1 LFETDESIMTPAA
14 MTKNA
19 SKRVISCND
28 SARLFIAFEMGCGFQ
43 MDAQGGSATDVPV
56 NAAGRREA
64 KIVAAARV
72 LSIDYR
78 PIIED
83 AVTNLTDNNP
93 DKRSKVYAQARGVVK
108 RHLQLMRLPE
118 PIVELE
124 KLALDVT
131 IGEIERRCHAREAAE
146 KAIPQDPPE
155 RRIESNAAAKTLGL
169 RPAITATLIIA
180 RLLRPL
186 AHPIGV
192 AVALPTIAAIIFFG
206 LYVGDKVTYRI
217 LVDSPAGRWFSG
229 LNVKPDA
236 TTRIT
241 ADAGRVTTDLG
252 PTRVGPIRAEFTV
265 PSNVPQT
272 ATMSAACGSGPSISE
287 RNACTHDTGR
297 ASTEPQTQ
305 KSDTEPPWLAGF
317 AALMDITSGR
327 APSSISPS
335 GSMSPGDGAARDAA
349 PNGVPEP
356 REAAP
361 VMSSNAA
368 SDATAAQADR
378 TALVKP
384 INAKVA
390 ALIESGKRATLKGD
404 LDRAVRDFSE
414 AIRIDPEY
422 PDSYLERGQVLFK
435 LGEIERAI
443 ADYSAALVRDPQ
455 QGAAL
460 RARGMAYLY
469 NSKADLALA
478 DLSKTIELAESNPRL
493 LAPIELFYARR
504 SRGAIYDSK
513 QQYDREIA
521 DCTALIESYTHDP
534 RLVEALTANYGN
546 AAAANILAT
555 IYRQRANAFIKRS
568 NWERA
573 VADLTEA
580 IPLSS
585 DRGYTALIDRS
596 KLQEGL
602 GRYQSAAADAQ
613 AALNIRPGSE
623 EARLA
628 LNRLGT
634 PSKPT
639 PPKGL

>member
-1 LFETDESIMTPAA
+1 
-14 MTKNA
+14 
-19 SKRVISCND
+19 
-28 SARLFIAFEMGCGFQ
+28 
-43 MDAQGGSATDVPV
+43 MDAQSGSATDGPV
-56 NAAGRREA
+56 NASGRREA
-64 KIVAAARV
+64 KIPAAARV
-72 LSIDYR
+72 LSMDYR

-83 AVTNLTDNNP
+83 AVTKLTDNTLE
-93 DKRSKVYAQARGVVK
+93 KRREVYAQARGVVK

-131 IGEIERRCHAREAAE
+131 IGQIERRYQVREAAE
-146 KAIPQDPPE
+146 TAIPQDPPE
-155 RRIESNAAAKTLGL
+155 RRIENNAAARASRL
-169 RPAITATLIIA
+169 RPAITAILI

-186 AHPIGV
+186 AHPIGI

-206 LYVGDKVTYRI
+206 LYVDDKITYRI
-217 LVDSPAGRWFSG
+217 LVDGPVGRWFSG
-229 LNVKPDA
+229 LHVKPA
-236 TTRIT
+236 TTHIT
-241 ADAGRVTTDLG
+241 ADAGRVTADHR
-252 PTRVGPIRAEFTV
+252 PTQVGPIRAEFTV
-265 PSNVPQT
+265 PSNAPPT
-272 ATMSAACGSGPSISE
+272 ATTSAACGSGRSISE
-287 RNACTHDTGR
+287 RNACTLDTGR
-297 ASTEPQTQ
+297 ASREPETQ

-317 AALMDITSGR
+317 APLLDITSGR
-327 APSSISPS
+327 TPSTIPPS
-335 GSMSPGDGAARDAA
+335 GSMSPWDVAARDAV
-349 PNGVPEP
+349 PYGTPEP
-356 REAAP
+356 HEAAP
-361 VMSSNAA
+361 VMSPNTA
-368 SDATAAQADR
+368 SGATSSQADG
-378 TALVKP
+378 TPLIKP
-384 INAKVA
+384 INAKVT
-390 ALIESGKRATLKGD
+390 ALIENGKRATLKGD
-404 LDRAVRDFSE
+404 LDRAMRDFSE

-422 PDSYLERGQVLFK
+422 PDSYLERGQTLFK

-460 RARGMAYLY
+460 RSRGMAYLY

-478 DLSKTIELAESNPRL
+478 DLSKTIELAERNPRL

-513 QQYDREIA
+513 QQYDLEIA
-521 DCTALIESYTHDP
+521 DCTALIETFTHDP

-546 AAAANILAT
+546 TGAANILAT

-628 LNRLGT
+628 LNRLGA

>member
-1 LFETDESIMTPAA
+1 
-14 MTKNA
+14 
-19 SKRVISCND
+19 
-28 SARLFIAFEMGCGFQ
+28 
-43 MDAQGGSATDVPV
+43 MDAQSGSATDVPV
-56 NAAGRREA
+56 NASGRREA
-64 KIVAAARV
+64 KIPAAARV
-72 LSIDYR
+72 VSMDYR
-78 PIIED
+78 PIIEN
-83 AVTNLTDNNP
+83 AVTNLTDNTP
-93 DKRSKVYAQARGVVK
+93 EKRREVYAQARGVVK

-131 IGEIERRCHAREAAE
+131 IGQIERRYQVRGAAE
-146 KAIPQDPPE
+146 TAIPQDPPE
-155 RRIESNAAAKTLGL
+155 RRIESNAAAWAPRL
-169 RPAITATLIIA
+169 RPAIMAVLIG
-180 RLLRPL
+180 LLRL
-186 AHPIGV
+186 VAHPIGI
-192 AVALPTIAAIIFFG
+192 AVALPAIAAIIFFG
-206 LYVGDKVTYRI
+206 LYVDHKVTYRL
-217 LVDSPAGRWFSG
+217 LVDGPVGQWFSA
-229 LNVKPDA
+229 LNVKR
-236 TTRIT
+236 TTTHI
-241 ADAGRVTTDLG
+241 AAGAGRVAADHG
-252 PTRVGPIRAEFTV
+252 PTRVGPVGAEFTV
-265 PSNVPQT
+265 PSNAPPT
-272 ATMSAACGSGPSISE
+272 ATPSAACGSGSSISE

-297 ASTEPQTQ
+297 ASTEPETQ

-317 AALMDITSGR
+317 ATLMDITSGR
-327 APSSISPS
+327 TPSTIPPSAP
-335 GSMSPGDGAARDAA
+335 MSAGDVALRGALPYGA
-349 PNGVPEP
+349 PEP
-356 REAAP
+356 HEAAP
-361 VMSSNAA
+361 VMAPNAA
-368 SDATAAQADR
+368 SGAPSSQADR
-378 TALVKP
+378 TPLVKP

-390 ALIESGKRATLKGD
+390 ALIENGKRATLKGD

-414 AIRIDPEY
+414 AIRVDPEY
-422 PDSYLERGQVLFK
+422 PDSYLERGQTLFK

-443 ADYSAALVRDPQ
+443 TDYSAALVRDPQ

-478 DLSKTIELAESNPRL
+478 DLSKTIELAERNPRL

-513 QQYDREIA
+513 QQYDLEIA
-521 DCTALIESYTHDP
+521 DCTALIETYTHDP
-534 RLVEALTANYGN
+534 MLVEALTANYGN
-546 AAAANILAT
+546 AGAANILAT
-555 IYRQRANAFIKRS
+555 IYRQRANAFIKKS

-623 EARLA
+623 EARLV

>member
-1 LFETDESIMTPAA
+1 
-14 MTKNA
+14 
-19 SKRVISCND
+19 
-28 SARLFIAFEMGCGFQ
+28 

-56 NAAGRREA
+56 NTAGRREA
-64 KIVAAARV
+64 KIVAAPRV

-93 DKRSKVYAQARGVVK
+93 DKRNEVYEQARGVVK

-124 KLALDVT
+124 KLALDLA
-131 IGEIERRCHAREAAE
+131 IEEIERGCQAREAAE
-146 KAIPQDPPE
+146 KAIPQGPPE
-155 RRIESNAAAKTLGL
+155 RRIDSNTAAQSLGL
-169 RPAITATLIIA
+169 RPPSTAILIVA

-186 AHPIGV
+186 VHPIGV
-192 AVALPTIAAIIFFG
+192 AVALPMIAAIIFFG
-206 LYVGDKVTYRI
+206 LYVDDKATYRF
-217 LVDSPAGRWFSG
+217 LVDGPVGRWSSG
-229 LNVKPDA
+229 LNVKPA
-236 TTRIT
+236 IT
-241 ADAGRVTTDLG
+241 HIAAGAGRVTADHG
-252 PTRVGPIRAEFTV
+252 PTRVGPTRAEFTV
-265 PSNVPQT
+265 PSDAPPT
-272 ATMSAACGSGPSISE
+272 ATMPAACGSGPSISV

-297 ASTEPQTQ
+297 ASAEPETP

-327 APSSISPS
+327 APSTIPPS
-335 GSMSPGDGAARDAA
+335 GSMSPGDVAARDAV

-356 REAAP
+356 HEAAP

-368 SDATAAQADR
+368 SDATSAQADR

-422 PDSYLERGQVLFK
+422 PDSYLERGQTLFK

-443 ADYSAALVRDPQ
+443 ADYSAALMRDPQ

-513 QQYDREIA
+513 QQYDLEIV

-546 AAAANILAT
+546 AAAANVLAM

-634 PSKPT
+634 ASKPT

>member
-1 LFETDESIMTPAA
+1 
-14 MTKNA
+14 
-19 SKRVISCND
+19 
-28 SARLFIAFEMGCGFQ
+28 
-43 MDAQGGSATDVPV
+43 
-56 NAAGRREA
+56 
-64 KIVAAARV
+64 
-72 LSIDYR
+72 
-78 PIIED
+78 
-83 AVTNLTDNNP
+83 
-93 DKRSKVYAQARGVVK
+93 
-108 RHLQLMRLPE
+108 
-118 PIVELE
+118 
-124 KLALDVT
+124 
-131 IGEIERRCHAREAAE
+131 
-146 KAIPQDPPE
+146 
-155 RRIESNAAAKTLGL
+155 
-169 RPAITATLIIA
+169 
-180 RLLRPL
+180 
-186 AHPIGV
+186 
-192 AVALPTIAAIIFFG
+192 
-206 LYVGDKVTYRI
+206 
-217 LVDSPAGRWFSG
+217 
-229 LNVKPDA
+229 
-236 TTRIT
+236 
-241 ADAGRVTTDLG
+241 
-252 PTRVGPIRAEFTV
+252 
-265 PSNVPQT
+265 
-272 ATMSAACGSGPSISE
+272 
-287 RNACTHDTGR
+287 
-297 ASTEPQTQ
+297 
-305 KSDTEPPWLAGF
+305 
-317 AALMDITSGR
+317 MDITSGR
-327 APSSISPS
+327 TPSTMPPS
-335 GSMSPGDGAARDAA
+335 ASMSPGDVAARDAVPYGA
-349 PNGVPEP
+349 PELH
-356 REAAP
+356 EAAP
-361 VMSSNAA
+361 VMSPDAA
-368 SDATAAQADR
+368 SGATAAQADG

-384 INAKVA
+384 TNAKVT
-390 ALIESGKRATLKGD
+390 ALIENGKRATLKGD

-422 PDSYLERGQVLFK
+422 PDSYLERGQALFK

-478 DLSKTIELAESNPRL
+478 DLSKTIELAERNPRL

-513 QQYDREIA
+513 QQYDLEIA
-521 DCTALIESYTHDP
+521 DCTALIETYTHDP

-546 AAAANILAT
+546 TGAANILAT

>member
-1 LFETDESIMTPAA
+1 
-14 MTKNA
+14 
-19 SKRVISCND
+19 
-28 SARLFIAFEMGCGFQ
+28 

-56 NAAGRREA
+56 NASGRREA
-64 KIVAAARV
+64 MIVAAARA
-72 LSIDYR
+72 LSTDYR

-83 AVTNLTDNNP
+83 AVTNLTDNTP
-93 DKRSKVYAQARGVVK
+93 DKRSEVYAQARDVVK

-124 KLALDVT
+124 KLALDLT
-131 IGEIERRCHAREAAE
+131 IGEIERRRQAREAAE
-146 KAIPQDPPE
+146 KAIPQDPSE
-155 RRIESNAAAKTLGL
+155 RPIKRNAAAQAFGSLTKALTALVAGSSFVLIVLGL
-169 RPAITATLIIA
+169 RPAISAILVIA

-206 LYVGDKVTYRI
+206 LYVDDKVTYRI
-217 LVDSPAGRWFSG
+217 LVDGPVGRWFSG
-229 LNVKPDA
+229 LDVKPA
-236 TTRIT
+236 APHIT
-241 ADAGRVTTDLG
+241 ADAGRATADHG

-265 PSNVPQT
+265 PSNAPPT
-272 ATMSAACGSGPSISE
+272 ATTSAACGSGRSISE

-297 ASTEPQTQ
+297 ASTEPETP

-317 AALMDITSGR
+317 AALMDITSSR
-327 APSSISPS
+327 APSTIPPS
-335 GSMSPGDGAARDAA
+335 ASMSPGDIAARDAVPYDA
-349 PNGVPEP
+349 PEP
-356 REAAP
+356 HEAAP
-361 VMSSNAA
+361 VMSPNAA
-368 SDATAAQADR
+368 SGATSAQADR
-378 TALVKP
+378 TPLIKP
-384 INAKVA
+384 INAKVT
-390 ALIESGKRATLKGD
+390 ALLESGKRATLKGD

-422 PDSYLERGQVLFK
+422 PDSYLERGQTLFK

-478 DLSKTIELAESNPRL
+478 DLSKTIELAERNPRL

-513 QQYDREIA
+513 QQYDLEIA
-521 DCTALIESYTHDP
+521 DCTALIETYTHDP

-546 AAAANILAT
+546 GGAANILAT

>member
-1 LFETDESIMTPAA
+1 
-14 MTKNA
+14 
-19 SKRVISCND
+19 
-28 SARLFIAFEMGCGFQ
+28 
-43 MDAQGGSATDVPV
+43 MDAQGGSATDVP
-56 NAAGRREA
+56 NTAGRREA

-83 AVTNLTDNNP
+83 AVTNLADNNP
-93 DKRSKVYAQARGVVK
+93 DKRNEVYEQARGVVK

-131 IGEIERRCHAREAAE
+131 IGEIERRCQAREAAE

-155 RRIESNAAAKTLGL
+155 RPIKRNAAAQAFGSLTKALTALVAGSSFVLIVLGL
-169 RPAITATLIIA
+169 RPAILVIA
-180 RLLRPL
+180 RSLRPL

-192 AVALPTIAAIIFFG
+192 AVALPTIAAIIFLG
-206 LYVGDKVTYRI
+206 LYVDRI
-217 LVDSPAGRWFSG
+217 LVDGPVGRWFSG
-229 LNVKPDA
+229 LNVKPA
-236 TTRIT
+236 IT
-241 ADAGRVTTDLG
+241 HIAAGAGRVTADHG

-265 PSNVPQT
+265 PSDAPPT
-272 ATMSAACGSGPSISE
+272 ATMPAACGSGPSISE
-287 RNACTHDTGR
+287 RNACTRDTGR
-297 ASTEPQTQ
+297 ASTEPETP

-327 APSSISPS
+327 APSTIPPS
-335 GSMSPGDGAARDAA
+335 GSMSPGDVAARDAV

-356 REAAP
+356 HEAAP

-368 SDATAAQADR
+368 SDATSAQADR

-422 PDSYLERGQVLFK
+422 PDSYLERGQTLFK
-435 LGEIERAI
+435 LGETERAI
-443 ADYSAALVRDPQ
+443 ADYSAALMRDPQ

-493 LAPIELFYARR
+493 LVPIELFYARR

-513 QQYDREIA
+513 QQYDLEIV

-546 AAAANILAT
+546 AAAANILAM

-573 VADLTEA
+573 VATM
-580 IPLSS
+580 
-585 DRGYTALIDRS
+585 
-596 KLQEGL
+596 
-602 GRYQSAAADAQ
+602 
-613 AALNIRPGSE
+613 
-623 EARLA
+623 ARFL
-628 LNRLGT
+628 T
-634 PSKPT
+634 PST
-639 PPKGL
+639 